1 MPKQLTKFLQLFFML
16 LVPVVIVGGAVNALT
31 TDTFLALEYSRN
43 SFPPDSFGLTR
54 PQRFVL
60 ASTNIHYVRAHLPND
75 ELAKQIQDGIPVYNE
90 REVVHMADVQRVFQ
104 GVFRAWQ
111 IGVILQSILGLLL
124 WLTGRQKALAPA
136 VKGGGM
142 LTSGMILSIALLA
155 VFAWQFWF
163 ENFHLLFFTPGSWT
177 FSYTD
182 TLIRLF
188 PVEFWFDAT
197 LTISILS
204 FVGGMVLVLFGR
216 RWEKND
222 NSVIG
227 LSGDHEAEKVLKGG
241 QS

>member
-1 MPKQLTKFLQLFFML
+1 
-16 LVPVVIVGGAVNALT
+16 VNALT
-31 TDTFLALEYSRN
+31 TDTFLAFEYSRS
-43 SFPPDSFGLTR
+43 SFPPDLFGLTR
-54 PQRFVL
+54 RQRFVL

-75 ELAKQIQDGIPVYNE
+75 ELAKQTQDGAPVYNG
-90 REVVHMADVQRVFQ
+90 REVVHMAEVQRVFQ

-111 IGVILQSILGLLL
+111 VGVILQSILGLLL
-124 WLTGRQKALAPA
+124 LLAGGPKTLAPA